1 MIKIVTNKPNIIR
14 EKKDLLGVRQWIRG
28 IESPRACRANP
39 SGHRAFEPLRE
50 LVLMK
55 RHGKSLSVQ
64 KLFVGEQFPLRPIHS
79 LASRS
84 HLLRLL
90 LRHANE
96 SITHRRNP
104 ELKNPLFPRNKQKKP
119 RNLSAGRS
127 RIFPGKWG
135 IIGLKWHSK
144 LRKEEEKQ
152 PVMSLF
158 SFKPERKRESR

>member
-104 ELKNPLFPRNKQKKP
+104 KQKK
-119 RNLSAGRS
+119 
-127 RIFPGKWG
+127 KT
-135 IIGLKWHSK
+135 
-144 LRKEEEKQ
+144 
-152 PVMSLF
+152 LF
-158 SFKPERKRESR
+158 SQETNRKNPEIFRLAVQEFFQENEELLDWNGILSWGKKRKNSL